1 MIATPTRGA
10 IQGTSKTRKLM
21 MQDAMLPGGTS
32 QDLQVIMGLQTMT
45 LLQELHA
52 KGLIMTLLEELCAK
66 GLIMTLLQ
74 ELRLMGLN
82 MTHHQERRNKDQVIV
97 MEYQEPHVKSHI
109 VALIQE
115 LHLKGPS
122 MMILIQGLR
131 KRVTMTP
138 RKELQDKKR

>member
-1 MIATPTRGA
+1 MIAIPTRGA
-10 IQGTSKTRKLM
+10 IQETSKTRKLM

-32 QDLQVIMGLQTMT
+32 QDLQVIMGLQAMT
-45 LLQELHA
+45 LIQELRV
-52 KGLIMTLLEELCAK
+52 KGLT
-66 GLIMTLLQ
+66 MTLLQ

-82 MTHHQERRNKDQVIV
+82 MTHHQEHRNKDQVIV
-97 MEYQEPHVKSHI
+97 MEYQEPRVKSHI

-122 MMILIQGLR
+122 MMIRIQGLR

-138 RKELQDKKR
+138 RIELQGKKM

>member
-1 MIATPTRGA
+1 
-10 IQGTSKTRKLM
+10 M
-21 MQDAMLPGGTS
+21 MQDAMLPGGMS
-32 QDLQVIMGLQTMT
+32 QDLQVIMGLQT
-45 LLQELHA
+45 
-52 KGLIMTLLEELCAK
+52 
-66 GLIMTLLQ
+66 MTLLQ

-97 MEYQEPHVKSHI
+97 MEYQEPRVKSHI

-131 KRVTMTP
+131 KRVTMTQ
-138 RKELQDKKR
+138 RIELQGKKM